1 MSDSALQL
9 RGVTM
14 RNLDEVLREKEMA
27 LLRVR
32 QEIEA
37 LQVVAPMLME
47 RMEPVGPE
55 LARSEPASKNRWPLE
70 VDAPPQSF
78 LG

>member
-1 MSDSALQL
+1 
-9 RGVTM
+9 M
-14 RNLDEVLREKEMA
+14 RNLVEVLREKEMA

-32 QEIEA
+32 QEVEA
-37 LQVVAPMLME
+37 LQLVAPMLTE
-47 RMEPVGPE
+47 IAPPRLE

-70 VDAPPQSF
+70 VEGPPQPF